1 MNKRNKTNA
10 CSNPQHSLPPLHPS
24 GAKAQPN
31 KEQKSG
37 WVPCGGWLCS
47 PPLKSTPRHKNGF
60 NSRIPVF
67 LMSPEGITY
76 YSFISPPASP
86 AVMSRSENRKV
97 VSSLHLCFPS
107 VPKENAFFLDGFLAT
122 RHFHGSHF
130 IKLPNVIMFYPDII
144 SLSKTSVKLGKHTHT
159 KLWGNLLGSWKS
171 EVSRKGDF
179 SSLLLKRVGGREIKG
194 GRKEGHQGTATGW
207 CKTVT
212 IRKLLLD

>member
-10 CSNPQHSLPPLHPS
+10 CSSPQHSLPPLHPS

-47 PPLKSTPRHKNGF
+47 PPLKSTPWHKNGF

-86 AVMSRSENRKV
+86 AVMSRSENHKV

-122 RHFHGSHF
+122 RPFHGSHF

-179 SSLLLKRVGGREIKG
+179 SSLLLKRVGGGK
-194 GRKEGHQGTATGW
+194 
-207 CKTVT
+207 
-212 IRKLLLD
+212 